1 MWLTCHQ
8 SENENEERVPEV
20 PSSDQ
25 KQGILPRLIAT
36 LVSRRREVKKL
47 MKNKRATAE
56 ELALW
61 DTKQLA
67 LKLTA
72 NSMYG
77 CLGYTQ
83 SRFYARPLAM
93 LTTFKGREILRS
105 TKELAES
112 QQLRVIYGDTDS
124 VMINTNMDTISDAL
138 KVGEDFK
145 KTVNE
150 RYRLLEID
158 IDNVF
163 RRLLLHAKKKYAAIN
178 MTEVDGKYVD
188 KLEVKGLDMKR
199 REYCALSKEVSRK
212 LLDEILSGE
221 DPEVVLNNVHEYLRD
236 LATQMKEFKIPVQ
249 KYVIYTVRSCGND
262 CLALILTLSR
272 NSPNDRTNT
281 LTRRQCLLRKS
292 RFERLPVEGR
302 CGLTMSL
309 PILSPVATP
318 KQPTFRRRRGLILPR
333 TSRSLTRN

>member
-1 MWLTCHQ
+1 
-8 SENENEERVPEV
+8 
-20 PSSDQ
+20 
-25 KQGILPRLIAT
+25 
-36 LVSRRREVKKL
+36 
-47 MKNKRATAE
+47 MKDKRATTE

-93 LTTFKGREILRS
+93 LTTFRGREILRS

-112 QQLRVIYGDTDS
+112 NELRVIYGDTDS
-124 VMINTNMDTISDAL
+124 VMINTNADNIEDAL
-138 KVGEDFK
+138 KVGKEFK
-145 KTVNE
+145 RAVNE

-158 IDNVF
+158 VDNIF

-199 REYCALSKEVSRK
+199 REYCTLSKEVSSK
-212 LLDEILSGE
+212 LLNEILSGE
-221 DPEVVLNNVHEYLRD
+221 DPEVVLNKIHDYLRE
-236 LATQMKEFKIPVQ
+236 LVAKMKEYTVPVQ
-249 KYVIYTVRSCGND
+249 KYVIYTVSNSLDFLNNCSTND
-262 CLALILTLSR
+262 
-272 NSPNDRTNT
+272 
-281 LTRRQCLLRKS
+281 
-292 RFERLPVEGR
+292 
-302 CGLTMSL
+302 
-309 PILSPVATP
+309 
-318 KQPTFRRRRGLILPR
+318 
-333 TSRSLTRN
+333 